1 MADDQIPAC
10 YYCENVAEAE
20 CPTCGRL
27 YCGEHGDDVCLR
39 CMSPESAAPSAAV
52 YRGSIL
58 VLVIASLI
66 TLFLIVRPPESKSAT
81 NLVRDLPTST
91 AAVSTTATPTKPGGV
106 ATSTPRTGTQV
117 PSSVTPVSPTAA
129 AASQTTVGS
138 PTPAG
143 RTYVMKSGDTLS
155 AVAASF
161 GVTVAE
167 LLAANPGLN
176 PNTIAVGAEI
186 KIP

>member
-10 YYCENVAEAE
+10 YYCENAAEAE

-91 AAVSTTATPTKPGGV
+91 AAVSTTATPTNPGGA
-106 ATSTPRTGTQV
+106 ATATQRTGTQV
-117 PSSVTPVSPTAA
+117 PSSVTPVSPTASA
-129 AASQTTVGS
+129 SQAASVS
-138 PTPAG
+138 PTATG

-176 PNTIAVGAEI
+176 PDTIAVGAEI

>member
-1 MADDQIPAC
+1 MADDQPLAC
-10 YYCENVAEAE
+10 YYCENAAEAE
-20 CPTCGRL
+20 CHACGRL
-27 YCGEHGDDVCLR
+27 YCSEHGDDVCLR
-39 CMSPESAAPSAAV
+39 CMSPESATPSAAV

-58 VLVIASLI
+58 VLVVASLI
-66 TLFLIVRPPESKSAT
+66 TLFLVVRPPESKSDT

-91 AAVSTTATPTKPGGV
+91 AAVSTTATPTRPGGV

-129 AASQTTVGS
+129 ASATAAAS
-138 PTPAG
+138 PTTAG

-176 PNTIAVGAEI
+176 ANTIAVGAEI